1 MDLAHCTDFRS
12 SSWTP
17 GLADSGMWTIF
28 YAQNDLAD
36 MGCRRDLYSSDKIAE
51 ISYASELSLF
61 FMDCNALL
69 TVTTAFQGKGELVN
83 KFRNSS
89 VMLVE
94 SAYRPKVG
102 SGCFRPKWC
111 WC

>member
-1 MDLAHCTDFRS
+1 V
-12 SSWTP
+12 
-17 GLADSGMWTIF
+17 
-28 YAQNDLAD
+28 
-36 MGCRRDLYSSDKIAE
+36 
-51 ISYASELSLF
+51 
-61 FMDCNALL
+61 

-102 SGCFRPKWC
+102 SSHFRPKWC
-111 WC
+111 RC